1 MPPPTLPPA
10 SAPSYRS
17 PYDEYNPAA
26 SGSPLTPASSYD
38 GGRKYDDVYDPYQ
51 PSNVAPYD
59 PSAPSG
65 LNAHA
70 RMPPAPA
77 PSAPSNSYAS
87 PPASFLP
94 PKNRAPGDMSDLPIL
109 TGTKSV
115 TIGDFTTTVYDLP
128 PSELPITK
136 YITVNPDD
144 AIALHRAICQAGK
157 SESLWYAEGSNRA
170 GEGWAAA
177 VEWILDDGMSR
188 SKMRGFVGHTDALGT
203 ELGAMLKAVEGFRE
217 QLQLCI
223 RNQKPINQEFIL
235 FTSSPCAII
244 SLDTSSRPESVKFCK
259 LWREICLEFLKAQL
273 TVVWLPRSNAVEG
286 WVLAEKIA
294 NVAATNSYTK
304 RKKERSLEEIYN
316 RPGGGD
322 PLPGSS
328 TIAGPWQRGDA
339 DPSHRKS
346 PFERPKPLTPREP
359 SAPPPLRP
367 SPVAASPMPSLD
379 HDHDRDA
386 EQPAEPEDEGIR
398 PRADA
403 LCVTK

>member
-1 MPPPTLPPA
+1 MPPPSLPPA
-10 SAPSYRS
+10 STPNYRS
-17 PYDEYNPAA
+17 PYEEYNPAA
-26 SGSPLTPASSYD
+26 SASPLTSTPSYD

-51 PSNVAPYD
+51 PSNVAAYD

-65 LNAHA
+65 LNP
-70 RMPPAPA
+70 RVPP
-77 PSAPSNSYAS
+77 PSTSFVS

-94 PKNRAPGDMSDLPIL
+94 PKNRGDTSDLPIL

-115 TIGDFTTTVYDLP
+115 SVGDFTTSVYDLP

-136 YITVNPDD
+136 YITFNPDD
-144 AIALHRAICQAGK
+144 AISLHRAICQTGK
-157 SESLWYAEGSNRA
+157 TDSLWYAEGSNRA

-177 VEWILDDGMSR
+177 VEWILDEGMSR
-188 SKMRGFVGHTDALGT
+188 SKMRGFVGHTDSLGT
-203 ELGAMLKAVEGFRE
+203 ELGAMIKAVEGFRE
-217 QLQLCI
+217 QLQLNI

-259 LWREICLEFLKAQL
+259 LWREICLEFLKAHL
-273 TVVWLPRSNAVEG
+273 TIVWLPRTNAVDG

-294 NVAATNSYTK
+294 TVAATNSYTK
-304 RKKERSLEEIYN
+304 RKKERSLEDIYN

-328 TIAGPWQRGDA
+328 TIAGAWQRGDA
-339 DPSHRKS
+339 DPSHRKP
-346 PFERPKPLTPREP
+346 PFERPMPLPSREP
-359 SAPPPLRP
+359 SLSPALQPPA
-367 SPVAASPMPSLD
+367 VKASPAPAAPLSVAPTEPDLD
-379 HDHDRDA
+379 P
-386 EQPAEPEDEGIR
+386 EQMVEPEDEGIR

>member
-1 MPPPTLPPA
+1 MPPPSLPPA
-10 SAPSYRS
+10 SASSYRS

-26 SGSPLTPASSYD
+26 SGSPLTSTPSYD

-65 LNAHA
+65 LNT
-70 RMPPAPA
+70 RMAT
-77 PSAPSNSYAS
+77 PSTSYAS
-87 PPASFLP
+87 PPAPASFLP
-94 PKNRAPGDMSDLPIL
+94 PKNRGGDTSDLPIL
-109 TGTKSV
+109 TGTKPV
-115 TIGDFTTTVYDLP
+115 TVGDYTTTVYDLP

-136 YITVNPDD
+136 YVTVNPDD

-157 SESLWYAEGSNRA
+157 SESLWYSEGSNRA

-177 VEWILDDGMSR
+177 VEWILDEGMSR

-203 ELGAMLKAVEGFRE
+203 ELGAMLKAVEGFRD
-217 QLQLCI
+217 QLQQSI

-294 NVAATNSYTK
+294 TVAATNSYTK
-304 RKKERSLEEIYN
+304 RKKERSLEDIYN

-328 TIAGPWQRGDA
+328 TIAGPWQYGDA

-346 PFERPKPLTPREP
+346 PFERPKPLPLREP
-359 SAPPPLRP
+359 SPPPPMMPALAVA
-367 SPVAASPMPSLD
+367 SPVLSVD
-379 HDHDRDA
+379 HDLDS
-386 EQPAEPEDEGIR
+386 EQQAEPEDEGIR